1 MNNCWVVGWVIWMAV
16 AIPTGRAILYNNDFT
31 YGSFSGQDGAAALAT
46 DYVNFAPFEAV
57 GLMSYTDGG
66 SSYSATGTLISDR
79 WVLTAAHN
87 WGGSVT
93 SMTFKLG
100 TTDYTADLTSLT
112 QHPFWNTPP
121 TGITAAQVGPNQGWD
136 LALFRLTTPVSGI
149 TPAQIYT
156 GSLELGQTVYTVGF
170 GKVGTG
176 TTDNVDVDPAVK
188 LAIANVVDRVTA
200 QSATVGSE
208 TYSGGMI
215 IYDFDGPA
223 GSGGGPHPNANT
235 LDVGGDIWDSDV
247 SVLSSVLYGTISGS
261 GSDGSRIEISGNTLE
276 GGTAPGDS
284 GGPTFVLD
292 GGVWKIAGVTSWGTN
307 PRLTGGGTNNGLY
320 GDLTYATR
328 VSAHEGWILAT
339 IPEPSTPWLLVMA
352 FGIIGCRWAL
362 FWANRS

>member
-1 MNNCWVVGWVIWMAV
+1 MKHSWLLVLAGVMSLG
-16 AIPTGRAILYNNDFT
+16 IPTGRAILYNNDFT
-31 YGSFSGQDGAAALAT
+31 YASLTGQDGAAALAT
-46 DYVNFAPFEAV
+46 DYVNFAPFAAV
-57 GLMSYTDGG
+57 GLMSYTDG
-66 SSYSATGTLISDR
+66 STSYSATGTLISDR

-93 SMTFKLG
+93 SMTFTLG
-100 TTDYTADLTSLT
+100 TTDYTVDLSTLT
-112 QHPFWNTPP
+112 QHPFWKTPP

-136 LALFRLTTPVSGI
+136 IALFRLTTSVTGV

-170 GKVGTG
+170 GRVGTG

-208 TYSGGMI
+208 TYTGGMI
-215 IYDFDGPA
+215 IHDFDGPA

-235 LDVGGDIWDSDV
+235 LDVGGDIWDTDATA
-247 SVLSSVLYGTISGS
+247 LSSVLYGTISGS
-261 GSDGSRIEISGNTLE
+261 GSDGARIEMGGNTLE

-328 VSAHEGWILAT
+328 VSAHEDWILAT
-339 IPEPSTPWLLVMA
+339 IPEPSTYALLVLAM
-352 FGIIGCRWAL
+352 GLIGVRWIR
-362 FWANRS
+362 FRPTRN